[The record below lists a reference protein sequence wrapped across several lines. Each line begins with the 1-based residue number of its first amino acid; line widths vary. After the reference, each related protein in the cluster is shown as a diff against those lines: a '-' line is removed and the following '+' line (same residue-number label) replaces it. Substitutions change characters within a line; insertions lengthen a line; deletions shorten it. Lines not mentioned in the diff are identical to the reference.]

1 MIYNLNVLNQTELK
15 TVKSLIVQYKYHDK
29 IDLIIEM
36 SVDDP
41 KEVRKR
47 NYNKKKKKE
56 IKTQSAPAE
65 ILYCDSDRCEIDYSH
80 NNKSSC

>member
-15 TVKSLIVQYKYHDK
+15 TVKSLIIQYKYHDK
-29 IDLIIEM
+29 IDLLVEM

-47 NYNKKKKKE
+47 NNKKKE
-56 IKTQSAPAE
+56 ERT
-65 ILYCDSDRCEIDYSH
+65 
-80 NNKSSC
+80 

>member
-56 IKTQSAPAE
+56 IKIQSAPVE

-80 NNKSSC
+80 NKSS